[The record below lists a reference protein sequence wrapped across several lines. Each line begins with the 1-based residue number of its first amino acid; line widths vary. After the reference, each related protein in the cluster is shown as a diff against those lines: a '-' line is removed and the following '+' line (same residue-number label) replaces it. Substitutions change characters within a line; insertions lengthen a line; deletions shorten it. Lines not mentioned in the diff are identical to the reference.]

1 METVL
6 LVAAFGIAVLCAF
19 LLLFGIINSLCG
31 KRSTV
36 GWMAVTTV
44 GMSWAV
50 WQVYDLN
57 PMIGKDLTYLLAP
70 IAFAGVLLILSWGV
84 KDAMSRPPSEGPDV
98 KVPAMAMRQS
108 AELANESEQDV
119 QRKIAV

>member
-1 METVL
+1 
-6 LVAAFGIAVLCAF
+6 
-19 LLLFGIINSLCG
+19 
-31 KRSTV
+31 
-36 GWMAVTTV
+36 MAVTTV

-84 KDAMSRPPSEGPDV
+84 KDAMSRPPYEGPDV

-108 AELANESEQDV
+108 AELANESEQDE